1 MKAKIQFSIKILLL
15 FSFTACQSTNSNNS
29 SSQLKAET
37 ITFDDPGKIDT
48 ATFAGG
54 CFWCV
59 EAAFEQI
66 KGVEAVVSGYSGGP
80 EKDPKYR
87 EVASGATGHAESVQV
102 YYNSEIIDYVTLLDI
117 FFTAH
122 DPTQLNRQGPDVG
135 PQYRSAIF
143 FHDQQQKKLA
153 QQKIKNLG
161 KSGRFNDPIVTKL
174 NKFKKFWIA
183 EDYHQDYEE
192 KHPNDPYIQNVS
204 RPKIDKVKEKFSHLL
219 KEEKA

>member
-1 MKAKIQFSIKILLL
+1 MKWLLL
-15 FSFTACQSTNSNNS
+15 TFFFPLIINCSSDQNNS
-29 SSQLKAET
+29 AAENNGTYQVSLSNTDQL
-37 ITFDDPGKIDT
+37 DT

-66 KGVEAVVSGYSGGP
+66 KGVEEAVSGYAGGTQENP
-80 EKDPKYR
+80 VYQ
-87 EVASGATGHAESVQV
+87 EVAAGNTDHAETVQV
-102 YYNSEIIDYVTLLDI
+102 YYNPDQITYSTLLDI

-143 FHDQQQKKLA
+143 YHDQEQKRLA
-153 QQKIKNLG
+153 QQKMDALEN
-161 KSGRFNDPIVTKL
+161 SPRFEQPIVTEL
-174 NKFKKFWIA
+174 NPLQAFWLA
-183 EDYHQDYEE
+183 EVYHQDYEK

-204 RPKIDKVKEKFSHLL
+204 RPKINKVRKNFQSLL
-219 KEEKA
+219 KDKAE